1 MALQGAHTWTKN
13 GSRLGGAI
21 DAKAILDRHK
31 SYPESL
37 RTMHLA
43 ERQV

>member
-1 MALQGAHTWTKN
+1 MALQGAHMWTRN
-13 GSRLGGAI
+13 GSRLGGAT

-31 SYPESL
+31 NYPESL